1 MGDKNMAK
9 NETAKKAIALTG
21 KDRGFQFTVNLFL
34 GLMFIIIFI
43 PLWST
48 IMLSVRPST
57 YIGSHVEGMFLPVW
71 EWSLSAYKALLGNR
85 GFLQSFLNSL
95 KIMFFGVISAL
106 LLTVPLAYGLSVKEL
121 PGRRGITFYILL
133 PYIFNVGLVP
143 TYILVSR
150 LGLINNLASVFLP
163 GAIGA
168 YNCLIMR
175 NFFEELPNEIK
186 ESAKIDG
193 CNEIQVLVRIIIPL
207 SKAILLTIGLYYAVS
222 FWNDFFHPMLY
233 LNVDS
238 LRPLPI
244 LLRNILLASGMNEFV
259 EAKAFGEASV
269 EAIKAA
275 SVFMSAIPM
284 MIAYPFIQKYF
295 TKGTLVGSVKG

>member
-1 MGDKNMAK
+1 M
-9 NETAKKAIALTG
+9 TKKSKGYTVVNLTG
-21 KDRGFQFTVNLFL
+21 KDRGFQFVVNAFL
-34 GLMFIIIFI
+34 GIMFFIIFI

-57 YIGSHVEGMFLPVW
+57 YIGSHFEGMFLPLW
-71 EWSLSAYKALLGNR
+71 DWSLAAYKALLGNH

-95 KIMFFGVISAL
+95 KIMVFGVISAL

-121 PGRRGITFYILL
+121 PGRRWLTFYILL

-143 TYILVSR
+143 VYILVTKI
-150 LGLINNLASVFLP
+150 GLINKLASVFLP

-175 NFFEELPNEIK
+175 NFFEGLPNEIK

-193 CNEIQVLVRIIIPL
+193 CNEVQVLVRIIMPL

-233 LNVDS
+233 LNIDT

-259 EAKAFGEASV
+259 EARAFGEAPV

-275 SVFMSAIPM
+275 SVFMSALPM
-284 MIAYPFIQKYF
+284 IIAYPFIQKYF